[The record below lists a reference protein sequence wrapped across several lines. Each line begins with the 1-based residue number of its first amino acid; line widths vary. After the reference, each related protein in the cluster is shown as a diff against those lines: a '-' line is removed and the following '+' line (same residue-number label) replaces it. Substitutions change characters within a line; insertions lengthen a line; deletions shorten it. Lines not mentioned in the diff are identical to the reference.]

1 MSKPDQK
8 LKTKLGSRYKLN
20 KQLKTEWPQ
29 RPGWLTCDSWSPS
42 HLQCGLQL
50 LTKMGCFGMLC
61 ANSDMWKSVKIQKA
75 MISKVIWCILMG
87 TCTGSLYLTDL
98 FTQKHWCLDGSVWF
112 PGMSTWW
119 QISLSDW
126 EDNQTCYNQLKY
138 RRLMLSKV
146 TWFIL
151 NM

>member
-20 KQLKTEWPQ
+20 KQLKTEWPTAS
-29 RPGWLTCDSWSPS
+29 WLADLW
-42 HLQCGLQL
+42 L
-50 LTKMGCFGMLC
+50 LESFPPPVWTTTTDQNGMLC

-126 EDNQTCYNQLKY
+126 EDNPTCYNQLKY